1 VVILCKQI
9 SMRTKLLIVILIL
22 ITQFAWSK
30 DHFLDLSNYKLSS
43 LPSNIAIDSV
53 IDVRDEKNCIGY
65 VLKGMRFQQCP
76 TYLTESITKYIGKI
90 CVSRDSN
97 HLLEHYIIRINKLF
111 ISELNFKDK
120 ELGVV
125 ELNISFI
132 SENNNKYYEKFQ
144 ACTVIPQ
151 FIQDALGI
159 PSNNKDYL
167 AANIIKA
174 FDVCFQ
180 QYTDRASNNKFSNID
195 SKETKLYSNPT
206 DSLNYNIQK
215 VTNYSKCIYTT
226 YFDFRDNTPD
236 SSVKFEVEYKGKQE
250 KNSRTATI
258 TTMDKNQLKT
268 IWGFSDGK
276 ENFVRFGTK
285 FYPIL
290 ELDKKFC
297 FYSNP
302 QDMGSVPLDVSMAFG
317 AVGSILFSAIDIA
330 TSKKIK
336 YNLDL
341 STGRF
346 FPNDESNKIEG
357 EIIIYASEFNK
368 ANFDLIINGR
378 PTSVLDYGTY
388 YVIKFKS
395 SEKEASIC
403 VKSNG
408 YNACTKVV
416 PILFNTDLLLVDVSK
431 KGIRIDNPNF
441 NMKKEL
447 YSRIDKEQVVRV
459 Y

>member
-1 VVILCKQI
+1 
-9 SMRTKLLIVILIL
+9 MRTKLLIVISIF

-30 DHFLDLSNYKLSS
+30 DHFLDLGNYQLNS

-53 IDVRDEKNCIGY
+53 IDVREEKNCIGY
-65 VLKGMRFQQCP
+65 VLMGMRFQQCP
-76 TYLTESITKYIGKI
+76 TYLTQSITEFIGKR
-90 CVSRDSN
+90 CGTKDSN
-97 HLLEHYIIRINKLF
+97 PLLEHYVIRINKLF
-111 ISELNFKDK
+111 ISELNLVNK

-132 SENNNKYYEKFQ
+132 AQRDKMYYEKFQ

-151 FIQDALGI
+151 FIQDAMGI

-167 AANIIKA
+167 AVNIIKA

-195 SKETKLYSNPT
+195 LKKTNLYSNPT
-206 DSLNYNIQK
+206 DSSKYNIQA
-215 VTNYSKCIYTT
+215 VTNYSKCIYKT
-226 YFDFRDNTPD
+226 YFDFRDFTPD
-236 SSVKFEVEYKGKQE
+236 LIIKFDVEYKGKQE
-250 KNSRTATI
+250 INSRIATI
-258 TTMDKNQLKT
+258 TTMDKNQLKS

-285 FYPIL
+285 FYPISV
-290 ELDKKFC
+290 LDKKFC

-330 TSKKIK
+330 NSKKVK

-346 FPNDESNKIEG
+346 SPNNESNKIEG

-368 ANFDLIINGR
+368 ANFELLINDR
-378 PTSVLDYGTY
+378 PTCVLDYGTY
-388 YVIKFKS
+388 YIIKFKP

-408 YNACTKVV
+408 YKAYNKVV
-416 PILFNTDLLLVDVSK
+416 PILFNTDLLLIEVNK
-431 KGIRIDNPNF
+431 NGIRIDNPNF

-447 YSRIDKEQVVRV
+447 YSRIDKEQVKRV